1 MNESTFE
8 THLAACISDVFPMI
22 ATSSIETQT
31 VLPLKLGHRVLA
43 IDGPASYA
51 NGRADIVLRIGGQPT
66 VLLELKAPGVELTGE
81 DLSQA
86 ISYCRL
92 HEPIIPI
99 VVLTNGSDV
108 QIYSSYDRSPIGGTS
123 LDEARIA
130 AVVSA
135 SSKHASL
142 TVEQAI
148 RNLLEGNPE
157 IWGAAIRSRT
167 EEVLKEM
174 EGSIADFALPLW
186 KDLRF
191 PRKATVQLAHAF
203 EQGERVLALV
213 APPISGKT
221 NVIAEFCERAE
232 EFGNAV
238 LYIDCLQTSNL
249 LEEVAH
255 ALTDSFGA
263 SVSAEK
269 AYDWLRIGVGDQ
281 REGRPR
287 LILVLDSL
295 VPEDANDLIKQATSL
310 LKNVGD
316 NVGILFS
323 LTDPALEKIRFTPG
337 RTTLTKLGRDTKV
350 LLLRGLDDSEID
362 VAARNL
368 SALCRIELPPGSR
381 FEGPM
386 REPRILR
393 ILIAMQGPV
402 TDIPEGLHVSLPSI
416 VPSDV
421 LVELWETTADATE
434 LRSDLIALAE
444 AYLEDEEERAKSSE
458 LTIMSVG
465 VGTITA
471 ETAQNVLGETVFQR
485 LLQNGYIKR
494 MSGVGRMLVVP
505 TVPEF
510 LSAALVSILQKTV
523 LAISESDG
531 ENAATKA
538 LLRFTSGIPLGD
550 RVAAL
555 VLQHLVSHDPSLF
568 NSMFFA
574 LLEDEPKHEKMRPG
588 NFLMQLTHGEPAKM
602 RYVDNSIRIEQEDG
616 TEVVF
621 PVDEDDGPMRTTSN
635 LHPWNILSH
644 LAYAPVG
651 MVRDGEE
658 VPLGPG
664 IMDRIGRFR
673 STLKNFGAAAIADQ
687 VGNYEHNL
695 PGFGTV
701 PCPARGI
708 VEPIVY
714 GMQLAIQRYGSL
726 MDELVNESIED
737 GDPALLMR
745 LYVAASSL
753 EGISEPT
760 TNKRAKRMKK
770 NLSRALDG
778 VFAAIH
784 SPDNEPENPSTE

>member
-8 THLAACISDVFPMI
+8 THLAACISNVFPTI
-22 ATSSIETQT
+22 AASSIETQT
-31 VLPLKLGHRVLA
+31 VLPLKLGHRILA

-51 NGRADIVLRIGGQPT
+51 NGRADIVLRIGGKPT
-66 VLLELKAPGVELTGE
+66 VLLELKAPGIELTEE

-86 ISYCRL
+86 VSYSRL
-92 HEPIIPI
+92 HEPMIPI

-108 QIYSSYDRSPIGGTS
+108 QIYSSFDRSPIEGAS
-123 LDEARIA
+123 LDEARIV

-135 SSKHASL
+135 SSKQASL
-142 TVEQAI
+142 SVEQAI

-157 IWGAAIRSRT
+157 IWAAAIRSRT
-167 EEVLKEM
+167 EESIKEM
-174 EGSIADFALPLW
+174 EGSIADFTLPLW
-186 KDLRF
+186 EHFRF
-191 PRKATVQLAHAF
+191 PRKASVQLAHAF

-232 EFGNAV
+232 AFGNAV

-249 LEEVAH
+249 LEEVAN

-263 SVSAEK
+263 SVSADK
-269 AYDWLRIGVGDQ
+269 AYDWLRIGIGDQ
-281 REGRPR
+281 REDRPR

-295 VPEDANDLIKQATSL
+295 VPEDANDLIKQATGI
-310 LKNVGD
+310 LKNVGN
-316 NVGILFS
+316 NVRILFS

-350 LLLRGLDDSEID
+350 LLLRSLDDGEID

-368 SALCRIELPPGSR
+368 SALFRIELPPGSR
-381 FEGPM
+381 FESSM

-393 ILIAMQGPV
+393 MLIAMHGPV
-402 TDIPEGLHVSLPSI
+402 TDIPDGMHGRLPSI

-421 LVELWETTADATE
+421 LVELWDTTAGATE

-444 AYLEDEEERAKSSE
+444 AYLEDEDERAKSSE
-458 LTIMSVG
+458 LTIMSIG
-465 VGTITA
+465 VGTMTTQ
-471 ETAQNVLGETVFQR
+471 TAQKVLGEVVFQR

-494 MSGVGRMLVVP
+494 MNGAGQMLIVP
-505 TVPEF
+505 TVPEL
-510 LSAALVSILQKTV
+510 LSAALVSILQKAVVT
-523 LAISESDG
+523 ISESDG
-531 ENAATKA
+531 DEAAITA

-555 VLQHLVSHDPSLF
+555 VLQHLVSHRPSLF

-574 LLEDEPKHEKMRPG
+574 LLEDEPKQEEMRPG
-588 NFLMQLTHGEPAKM
+588 SFLMQLVHGEPAKM
-602 RYVDNSIRIEQEDG
+602 RYVDNSIRIEQKDG

-621 PVDEDDGPMRTTSN
+621 PLDEEDGPMHTTSN

-651 MVRDGEE
+651 MVQDGQEL
-658 VPLGPG
+658 PLGPG

-673 STLKNFGAAAIADQ
+673 STLKNFGAATISDQ

-714 GMQLAIQRYGSL
+714 AMQLAIQRYGSL
-726 MDELVNESIED
+726 MEKFVNESIED

-753 EGISEPT
+753 EEISEPET
-760 TNKRAKRMKK
+760 KERAKRMEHC
-770 NLSRALDG
+770 LSRALDG
-778 VFAAIH
+778 VFDVIH
-784 SPDNEPENPSTE
+784 GSGDESEGPSVE

>member
-8 THLAACISDVFPMI
+8 THLAHCISSVFPNFG
-22 ATSSIETQT
+22 SSTIETQK
-31 VLPLKLGHRVLA
+31 VLSLKLGHRILA

-51 NGRADIVLRIGGQPT
+51 NGRADIVLHIAGKPT
-66 VLLELKAPGVELTGE
+66 VLLELKAPSIELTEE
-81 DLSQA
+81 DLLQA
-86 ISYCRL
+86 ISYSRL
-92 HEPIIPI
+92 HEPMIPI

-108 QIYSSYDRSPIGGTS
+108 QIYSSFDRSPIEGAT
-123 LDEARIA
+123 LDEARIG
-130 AVVSA
+130 AVLSA
-135 SSKHASL
+135 SSKQASL
-142 TVEQAI
+142 SVEQAI
-148 RNLLEGNPE
+148 RNLLEGNPKL
-157 IWGAAIRSRT
+157 WAAAIRSRT
-167 EEVLKEM
+167 EDSIKEM
-174 EGSIADFALPLW
+174 EGSVADFTLPLW
-186 KDLRF
+186 EDFRF

-221 NVIAEFCERAE
+221 NVIAEFCKRAE

-238 LYIDCLQTSNL
+238 IYIDCLQTLNL
-249 LEEVAH
+249 LDEVAH

-295 VPEDANDLIKQATSL
+295 VPEDANDLIKQATSI

-316 NVGILFS
+316 NVAILFS
-323 LTDPALEKIRFTPG
+323 LTDPALEKMRFTPG
-337 RTTLTKLGRDTKV
+337 RPTLTKLGRDTKV

-368 SALCRIELPPGSR
+368 SALFRMELPPGSR
-381 FEGPM
+381 FEGSM

-402 TDIPEGLHVSLPSI
+402 SAIPEGMHGRLPSI

-421 LVELWETTADATE
+421 LVELWETTAGATE

-444 AYLEDEEERAKSSE
+444 AYLEDEEQRAKSPE
-458 LTIMSVG
+458 LTIMSIG
-465 VGTITA
+465 VGTM
-471 ETAQNVLGETVFQR
+471 TAQTAQEAMGGVVFQR

-494 MSGVGRMLVVP
+494 MNGAGQMLIVP

-510 LSAALVSILQKTV
+510 LSAALVSILQKAV
-523 LAISESDG
+523 VSISQSDG
-531 ENAATKA
+531 DEAATKA
-538 LLRFTSGIPLGD
+538 LLRFTGGIPLGD

-555 VLQHLVSHDPSLF
+555 VLQHLLSDRLSLF

-574 LLEDEPKHEKMRPG
+574 LLEDAPKQEEMRPG
-588 NFLMQLTHGEPAKM
+588 NFLMQLKHGKPAKM

-616 TEVVF
+616 TEVMF
-621 PVDEDDGPMRTTSN
+621 PLDEEDGPMRTTSN

-651 MVRDGEE
+651 IVRDGKEL
-658 VPLGPG
+658 PLGPG

-673 STLKNFGAAAIADQ
+673 STLKNFGAATISDQ
-687 VGNYEHNL
+687 VGTYEHNL

-701 PCPARGI
+701 PCPAAR
-708 VEPIVY
+708 
-714 GMQLAIQRYGSL
+714 
-726 MDELVNESIED
+726 
-737 GDPALLMR
+737 
-745 LYVAASSL
+745 
-753 EGISEPT
+753 
-760 TNKRAKRMKK
+760 
-770 NLSRALDG
+770 
-778 VFAAIH
+778 
-784 SPDNEPENPSTE
+784 